1 MIYLVR
7 IQQIL
12 YFVALIL
19 WGQSAIRYAMD
30 DSFGNRFVGATGIA
44 TISLVVLAV
53 SYYYP
58 RVITY
63 ISSVFIVGIVALITL
78 LLLQ

>member
-12 YFVALIL
+12 YFVALIV

>member
-12 YFVALIL
+12 YFVALIV

-63 ISSVFIVGIVALITL
+63 ISFVFIVGIVALITL